1 MFIFFVLNVLIIK
14 KGGSTYLA
22 SKINEAKDILTSSA
36 EEEKKDPN
44 ETSDEKS
51 SSLYERW
58 VTEDRIREFKPSDK
72 LLFDILFMKKTEY
85 TESEIEELKKK
96 YKELVDKEDE
106 EYEKIASGMESN
118 YDDYEYKEKK
128 IEDWKLEDEIAKE
141 VDKNS
146 EFYKKYKDKIANM
159 DFLDPLDIMNVER
172 AKSFKIIKDKPKI

>member
-1 MFIFFVLNVLIIK
+1 M
-14 KGGSTYLA
+14 A

-44 ETSDEKS
+44 ETSDDKTS
-51 SSLYERW
+51 SFYERW

-72 LLFDILFMKKTEY
+72 LLLDILFMKKTIY
-85 TESEIEELKKK
+85 TESEIEELKQK
-96 YKELVDKEDE
+96 YTELIEKETE
-106 EYEKIASGMESN
+106 ENEKSASGIDSN

-141 VDKNS
+141 VDKDS

-159 DFLDPLDIMNVER
+159 DFLDPMDVMNIER